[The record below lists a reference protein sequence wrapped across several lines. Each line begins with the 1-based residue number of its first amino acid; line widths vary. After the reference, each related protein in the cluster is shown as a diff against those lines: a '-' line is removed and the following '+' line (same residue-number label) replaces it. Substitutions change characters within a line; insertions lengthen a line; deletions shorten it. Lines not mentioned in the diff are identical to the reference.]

1 MAKKHSNSMEAPV
14 RRKKRKACEKMARSL
29 GLNSMGAKAFALLKR
44 GGNDP
49 Y

>member
-29 GLNSMGAKAFALLKR
+29 GVNTPATKRYAL
-44 GGNDP
+44 
-49 Y
+49 